1 MNKNERHLALKEII
15 TSRQIGTQDELVR
28 ALKQAGFPVTQ
39 ATLSRDLKEL
49 CIARVNGPEGARY
62 SLSPESE
69 ERRLQ
74 PFLAVEIETITH
86 NESLIVVK
94 TLPGRAQGVAEI
106 LDSFHHPDILGTLAG
121 DNTIFITPRS
131 TRKIGKLLKDLR
143 EMASEDNTGEQSVGH
158 HSASSVVGHR

>member
-1 MNKNERHLALKEII
+1 MNKNERHLALKEVI
-15 TSRQIGTQDELVR
+15 TARQIGTQDELVR

-49 CIARVNGPEGARY
+49 RIARVNGPEGAHY
-62 SLSPESE
+62 ALSPEAE

-74 PFLAVEIETITH
+74 PYLAVEIETITH

-121 DNTIFITPRS
+121 DNTVFVTPRS
-131 TRKIGKLLKDLR
+131 TKKIPRLVKELR
-143 EMASEDNTGEQSVGH
+143 EMAVEEQK
-158 HSASSVVGHR
+158 A

>member
-15 TSRQIGTQDELVR
+15 TSREIGTQDELVR
-28 ALKQAGFPVTQ
+28 ALRQAGFRVTQ

-49 CIARVNGPEGARY
+49 RIARVNGPEGAQY

-69 ERRLQ
+69 EKRLQ
-74 PFLAVEIETITH
+74 PYLAVEIETITH

-121 DNTIFITPRS
+121 DNTIFVTPRS
-131 TRKIGKLLKDLR
+131 TRKIAKLLKDLH
-143 EMASEDNTGEQSVGH
+143 EMAGEEKSRIQN
-158 HSASSVVGHR
+158 

>member
-1 MNKNERHLALKEII
+1 MNKNERHLALKGVI
-15 TSRQIGTQDELVR
+15 TTRQIGTQDELVR

-49 CIARVNGPEGARY
+49 RIARVNGPEGAHY
-62 SLSPESE
+62 ALSPESE
-69 ERRLQ
+69 EKRLQ
-74 PFLAVEIETITH
+74 PYLAVEIETITR

-131 TRKIGKLLKDLR
+131 TRKIGKLIKDLR
-143 EMASEDNTGEQSVGH
+143 DMAIEESKQNV
-158 HSASSVVGHR
+158 